1 MSLTSANSSAS
12 NIMSQELT
20 ERGCHMSEGILELE
34 VLIEQ
39 EPTDDSRV
47 WQRVSVNRFGS
58 WRVQFVI
65 ICRLLISLII
75 RYIFTLQLNSRLQL

>member
-20 ERGCHMSEGILELE
+20 ERGRHMSEGILELE

-39 EPTDDSRV
+39 ESTDDSRIR
-47 WQRVSVNRFGS
+47 QRVSVNRLRS
-58 WRVQFVI
+58 WRVQFVLI
-65 ICRLLISLII
+65 RWLLISLIT